1 MHEVEGG
8 DGAEEEDGGEDGG
21 DYRDGDGEVRFPD
34 VGGVGVGGCCL
45 GG

>member
-21 DYRDGDGEVRFPD
+21 DDGDGFGEGGFAD
-34 VGGVGVGGCCL
+34 VGGVGVC
-45 GG
+45 